1 MSETVSLK
9 NKAQNA
15 GIKLG
20 KERVNPKVLEN
31 VAELKNSFLKNAFVE
46 VENFLSDSF
55 AEFCHDFYFRKMP
68 LDWWQAASIPNKDSS
83 KSEATFQKEY
93 EDKSETYQH
102 CLDHFEK
109 GDFCYFFHRTVDDHE
124 KLCDC
129 GECDIRR
136 FFKSSEMFGFL
147 SDLSGRKISSDSG
160 HFSSWYRKGDF
171 LSAHHDDG
179 NGQIGVV
186 LDFAKNWNPVF
197 GGNLFILEDDWA
209 TCKKVITPKF
219 NNLKV
224 FDIPKEKKG
233 VPHFVST
240 VLADSDLGQF
250 SERKRIAFG
259 GWFN

>member
-1 MSETVSLK
+1 MTETISLK
-9 NKAQNA
+9 HKAQNL

-20 KERVNPKVLEN
+20 KERINSKTLEN
-31 VAELKNSFLKNAFVE
+31 VSELKSNFLKNAFVE
-46 VENFLSDSF
+46 VEDFLSESF
-55 AEFCHDFYFRKMP
+55 AEFCYDFYFKKMP
-68 LDWWQAASIPNKDSS
+68 LHWWRASSTPNKDAN
-83 KSEATFQKEY
+83 KSGITFQRED

-102 CLDHFEK
+102 CLEHFNK
-109 GDFCYFFHRTVDDHE
+109 GNFCYFFHRTIDDH
-124 KLCDC
+124 KNSCGC
-129 GECDIRR
+129 GECDIRG
-136 FFKSSEMFGFL
+136 FFKSSEMLSFL
-147 SDLSGRKISSDSG
+147 SDLSGRTISSTSEN
-160 HFSSWYRKGDF
+160 FSSWYRKGDF

-197 GGNLFILEDDWA
+197 GGNLFILEDDWI

-240 VLADSDLGQF
+240 VLADSDLDQF
-250 SERKRIAFG
+250 PERKRIAFG

>member
-1 MSETVSLK
+1 MSETISLK
-9 NKAQNA
+9 NKPQNI
-15 GIKLG
+15 GIKIG
-20 KERVNPKVLEN
+20 KEKVNPKVLKN
-31 VAELKNSFLKNAFVE
+31 IPELKKDFSENAFVE
-46 VENFLSDSF
+46 VSDFLSHDF
-55 AEFCHDFYFRKMP
+55 AEYCYNFYFKKMP
-68 LDWWQAASIPNKDSS
+68 RDWWRAASLPNVNQS
-83 KSEATFQKEY
+83 KSDVTYQQEY
-93 EDKSETYQH
+93 EDKSEIYGH
-102 CLDHFEK
+102 CLRHFNK
-109 GDFCYFFHRTVDDHE
+109 GDFCYFFHRTIDDHN
-124 KLCDC
+124 KSCTC
-129 GECDIRR
+129 GECDIRK
-136 FFKSSEMFGFL
+136 FFKSNEMFSFL

-209 TCKKVITPKF
+209 TCKNVITPKF

-224 FDIPKEKKG
+224 FDIPKEKKAA
-233 VPHFVST
+233 PHFVST

-259 GWFN
+259 GWFK

>member
-1 MSETVSLK
+1 MAETISLK
-9 NKAQNA
+9 HKTQEV

-20 KERVNPKVLEN
+20 KERINPKVLKN
-31 VAELKNSFLKNAFVE
+31 VSELKSSFLKNAFIE
-46 VENFLSDSF
+46 VEDFLLEDF
-55 AEFCHDFYFRKMP
+55 AEFCHDFYFKKMP
-68 LDWWQAASIPNKDSS
+68 QDWWRAASLPNVDPS
-83 KSEATFQKEY
+83 KNEVTYQSEN
-93 EDKSETYQH
+93 EDKSEVYQH
-102 CLDHFEK
+102 CLKHFDK
-109 GDFCYFFHRTVDDHE
+109 GDFCYFFHRTTDDH
-124 KLCDC
+124 KNLCGC
-129 GECDIRR
+129 GECDIRE
-136 FFKSSEMFGFL
+136 FFKSSEMFSFL

-160 HFSSWYRKGDF
+160 HFSSWYKKGDF

-186 LDFAKNWNPVF
+186 LDFAKNWSPVF
-197 GGNLFILEDDWA
+197 GGNLFILEDDWV

-240 VLADSDLGQF
+240 VLADSDLDQHR
-250 SERKRIAFG
+250 ERKRIAFG